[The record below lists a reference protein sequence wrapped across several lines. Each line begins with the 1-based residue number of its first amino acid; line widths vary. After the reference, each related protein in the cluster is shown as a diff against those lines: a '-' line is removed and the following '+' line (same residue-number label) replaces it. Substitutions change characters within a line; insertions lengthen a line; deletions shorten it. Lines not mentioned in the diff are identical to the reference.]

1 MAIKDSNIQVTL
13 VLTRDEVTVIDQ
25 IAKGQQMSRSKTL
38 AAMVRRQIQKRVVET
53 AKKAEG

>member
-1 MAIKDSNIQVTL
+1 MAIKDNNIQVTL
-13 VLTRDEVTVIDQ
+13 VLTRDEVKVIDQ

-38 AAMVRRQIQKRVVET
+38 AAMVRRQMQKRVET

>member
-1 MAIKDSNIQVTL
+1 MAIKDNNIQVTL